1 MVLTV
6 AKAEELAPPCSI
18 FVSLV
23 LVVRLV
29 GGLLVVGRFGRGR
42 LGGLGL
48 FEEGRRW
55 SEAEGGPEWG
65 CTV

>member
-29 GGLLVVGRFGRGR
+29 GGLLVVGRGR

-48 FEEGRRW
+48 FEEGRGW
-55 SEAEGGPEWG
+55 SEAEGGPE
-65 CTV
+65 